1 MPEQN
6 DMRFSRV
13 LLVISLAATAVMIL
27 GYVATQYGPPS
38 AGAPAS
44 FAH

>member
-1 MPEQN
+1 
-6 DMRFSRV
+6 MRFSRV
-13 LLVISLAATAVMIL
+13 VLVISVAAAAVMIL
-27 GYVATQYGPPS
+27 GYLATQYGLPN